1 MDPVRNPF
9 APVAGHPPPHLA
21 GRASLLDDAH
31 VAMARALIGKPV
43 RAQVLLG
50 GSPLGKT
57 VLLVQIE
64 AMACRLGHQTSRID
78 VSAGRALSAQLV
90 PNLAALLAGLHRI
103 SREQLPVLMVCAG
116 LPVAALAG
124 EAQPNAERLL
134 SVRYLGPIR
143 IMSGGKPTSALVTV
157 VAGAQTQ
164 TQTQTQAQTHASH
177 RPATGSAKSPA
188 PGGSLPVATRCGVRS
203 GQMPAR

>member
-21 GRASLLDDAH
+21 GCASLLDDAH

-50 GSPLGKT
+50 GSPLDKT
-57 VLLVQIE
+57 VLLMQIE

-78 VSAGRALSAQLV
+78 ASAGRALSTQLV
-90 PNLAALLAGLHRI
+90 PNLAAPLAGLHRI
-103 SREQLPVLMVCAG
+103 SREQLPVLMVGAG
-116 LPVAALAG
+116 LPVAALAD

-143 IMSGGKPTSALVTV
+143 TA
-157 VAGAQTQ
+157 
-164 TQTQTQAQTHASH
+164 
-177 RPATGSAKSPA
+177 PATSPPRWGRRPGVWSRSA
-188 PGGSLPVATRCGVRS
+188 PGSS
-203 GQMPAR
+203 ARES